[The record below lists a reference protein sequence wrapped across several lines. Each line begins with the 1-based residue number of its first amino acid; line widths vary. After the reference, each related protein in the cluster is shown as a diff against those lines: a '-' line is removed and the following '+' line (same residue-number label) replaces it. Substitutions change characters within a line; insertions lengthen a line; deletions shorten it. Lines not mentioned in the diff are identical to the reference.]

1 MAHPGLEI
9 QASSIPQLR
18 GMRCSQVSIGPEESL
33 ILDFGDLHPMPDGQ
47 MAGDYAL
54 AIDCPWRIDSPET
67 GVIGWEDPEEEIVDL
82 ARVLIDAA
90 VREYEI
96 RRPGF
101 DLILTFSNDHS
112 LRIFPDCRAYFYEE
126 LAGDR
131 LPWQLAGVLLPG

>member
-1 MAHPGLEI
+1 MAHPRLEA
-9 QASSIPQLR
+9 QAEAVPQLR
-18 GMRCSQVSIGPEESL
+18 GMPCSQVSVGAEETL
-33 ILDFGDLHPMPDGQ
+33 ILDFGELHQMPDGQ

-82 ARVLIDAA
+82 ARVLIDSAMT
-90 VREYEI
+90 EYEI
-96 RRPGF
+96 RRPGL

-131 LPWQLAGVLLPG
+131 LPWQLAGSRIPV